1 MMYLW
6 FRKPKAITFIP
17 LLLSLAFIIAC
28 GTTATPTT
36 APQATTAV
44 QPTAALPVAVPA
56 ATAEPATLTQAVGKP
71 QGTLNIG
78 FKELGPFRSHP
89 GLVGAPQLIYL
100 ELSAFESPVAND
112 PQGGFEGLLA
122 REWSFSPDGLVWT
135 FNLEEGVPF
144 HKGYGEMTAE
154 DFIWSLQAHGR
165 DDSLN
170 GMAGDLK
177 SLWLNEEGWVKA
189 VDDYTVQVNTGT
201 PRFDVLNTIRYPM
214 PAGGFI
220 FSKKQSA
227 ELGEE
232 EASRNGAGTGPFE
245 IVEHRTGEFWR
256 FEAVEDH
263 WRKTPNF
270 AELIFWEIPEEST
283 RVANFQT
290 GKLDT
295 MSMAFDSQ
303 PAIEK
308 VPGTKFLRQDQGV
321 DITMRIYG
329 NWYGEVKRPGYQ
341 PDRQPWVSSNP
352 DTSSPEWEQARKVR
366 LALMI
371 SIDREL
377 IIKELLRGE
386 GKPGTILGAMG
397 HEDRLLTPD
406 MRWDFN
412 PERARQL
419 LAEAGYP
426 DGFELTLTPAIR
438 NAPAEVEI
446 TEAIATMWEEIGVR
460 AKLQK
465 VPYSTIRPSLISRTY
480 EGITVHGTLPFTE
493 PVMFWN
499 IVFNTEARFSAGLEH
514 PWLDEMILKARST
527 MDREER
533 WKLQQEMARW
543 LFDNV
548 LAASV
553 VNVNVLWPL
562 STKLDVWTL
571 RRADPR
577 YPSNLEYAPHR

>member
-1 MMYLW
+1 
-6 FRKPKAITFIP
+6 
-17 LLLSLAFIIAC
+17 
-28 GTTATPTT
+28 
-36 APQATTAV
+36 
-44 QPTAALPVAVPA
+44 
-56 ATAEPATLTQAVGKP
+56 
-71 QGTLNIG
+71 
-78 FKELGPFRSHP
+78 
-89 GLVGAPQLIYL
+89 
-100 ELSAFESPVAND
+100 
-112 PQGGFEGLLA
+112 
-122 REWSFSPDGLVWT
+122 
-135 FNLEEGVPF
+135 
-144 HKGYGEMTAE
+144 
-154 DFIWSLQAHGR
+154 
-165 DDSLN
+165 
-170 GMAGDLK
+170 
-177 SLWLNEEGWVKA
+177 
-189 VDDYTVQVNTGT
+189 
-201 PRFDVLNTIRYPM
+201 M

-499 IVFNTEARFSAGLEH
+499 IVFN
-514 PWLDEMILKARST
+514 
-527 MDREER
+527 
-533 WKLQQEMARW
+533 
-543 LFDNV
+543 N
-548 LAASV
+548 
-553 VNVNVLWPL
+553 
-562 STKLDVWTL
+562 
-571 RRADPR
+571 
-577 YPSNLEYAPHR
+577 